1 MERDALKSSWSR
13 ENPDRMK
20 FLRQRWLDNNK
31 EHRRQYMQEYN
42 RKKRLASYGLT
53 ESDFDNL
60 FESQGKKCAICETET
75 PTKKG
80 WCVDHCHE
88 TGDVRGVLCDHCN
101 LMLGYAKDQVN
112 TLQTAIT
119 YLRKNKNENV

>member
-1 MERDALKSSWSR
+1 
-13 ENPDRMK
+13 
-20 FLRQRWLDNNK
+20 
-31 EHRRQYMQEYN
+31 MQEYN

-60 FESQGKKCAICETET
+60 FESQGKKCAICETEN

-101 LMLGYAKDQVN
+101 LMLGYAKDQIE
-112 TLQTAIT
+112 TLQTAII
-119 YLRKNKNENV
+119 YLRKNKQ